1 MNNTQNNIWLWILK
15 RFYGVEGVIDEYGM
29 QFLNRLG
36 NQAFIA
42 SWFYIVILTLVAC
55 VLMFTE
61 VTFQAEWLV
70 LANLIFTLGL
80 SFYVTIQVRRS
91 GLARIE
97 VDHEDL
103 ATAKRRLK
111 WSSVRMALVY
121 GVMLVLMELV
131 FVWFD
136 PTEDPLIR
144 LTNTSNIVRLVMMTI
159 AFGVVI
165 YWMRRSQ
172 VKTYD
177 DEV

>member
-1 MNNTQNNIWLWILK
+1 
-15 RFYGVEGVIDEYGM
+15 
-29 QFLNRLG
+29 
-36 NQAFIA
+36 
-42 SWFYIVILTLVAC
+42 
-55 VLMFTE
+55 
-61 VTFQAEWLV
+61 
-70 LANLIFTLGL
+70 
-80 SFYVTIQVRRS
+80 
-91 GLARIE
+91 
-97 VDHEDL
+97 
-103 ATAKRRLK
+103 
-111 WSSVRMALVY
+111 MALVY
-121 GVMLVLMELV
+121 GVMLILMELG